1 MTRKEQ
7 ILILNNLAISMD
19 QLPFIHEGRMSTE
32 EYINIKTALTLAV
45 KSVRWLDEIEKKVR
59 KAFADPDTENITLHR
74 AQVLADILS
83 IFEYNGATIEKEAQE
98 DGD

>member
-19 QLPFIHEGRMSTE
+19 QLPFIHDGRMSTE
-32 EYINIKTALTLAV
+32 EYINVKTALTLAV

-59 KAFADPDTENITLHR
+59 KAFADPETEDITLHR
-74 AQVLADILS
+74 AQVLADILA
-83 IFEYNGATIEKEAQE
+83 IFEYDGAMIE
-98 DGD
+98 

>member
-19 QLPFIHEGRMSTE
+19 QLPLIHEGRMSTE
-32 EYINIKTALTLAV
+32 EYINVKTALTLAV

-59 KAFADPDTENITLHR
+59 KAFADPETEDITLHR
-74 AQVLADILS
+74 AQVLADILA
-83 IFEYNGATIEKEAQE
+83 IFEYDGATIE
-98 DGD
+98 

>member
-19 QLPFIHEGRMSTE
+19 QLPLIHEGRMSTE
-32 EYINIKTALTLAV
+32 EYINVKTALTLAV

-59 KAFADPDTENITLHR
+59 KAFADPDTEDITLHR
-74 AQVLADILS
+74 AQVLADILA
-83 IFEYNGATIEKEAQE
+83 IFEYDGATIE
-98 DGD
+98 

>member
-19 QLPFIHEGRMSTE
+19 QLPLIHEGRMSTE
-32 EYINIKTALTLAV
+32 EYINVKTALTLAV

-74 AQVLADILS
+74 AQVLADILA
-83 IFEYNGATIEKEAQE
+83 IFEYNGATIGKEAQE
-98 DGD
+98 DGN